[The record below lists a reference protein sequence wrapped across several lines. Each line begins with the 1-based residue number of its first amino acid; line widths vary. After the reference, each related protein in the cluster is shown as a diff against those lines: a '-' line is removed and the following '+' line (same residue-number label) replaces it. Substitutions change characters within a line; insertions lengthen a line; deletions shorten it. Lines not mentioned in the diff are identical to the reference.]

1 MKSLLLLLSFL
12 ALFGTGF
19 AQETDLPLASFEKP
33 VADYFTNGTLFS
45 GENIRVS
52 NVFPNPV
59 STQAAIDYTLTDPQA
74 EASIVIHNLLGNKVA
89 ETPLEKGSTNV
100 RIPTDMLDN
109 GIYFYSLYVNGKRVA
124 TKKMLVK
131 K

>member
-1 MKSLLLLLSFL
+1 MKLFLLLLTFL
-12 ALFGTGF
+12 GF
-19 AQETDLPLASFEKP
+19 YSVILAQETALPLASFEKP
-33 VADYFTNGTLFS
+33 VADHFTNGTLFS
-45 GENIRVS
+45 GESIRVS

-59 STQAAIDYTLTDPQA
+59 SNQAGIDYTLTDPQA
-74 EASIVIHNLLGNKVA
+74 DASIVIHNLLGNKVA
-89 ETPLEKGSTNV
+89 ETPLEKGSSNV
-100 RIPTDMLDN
+100 RIPTDLLNN